1 MVGERKEGRV
11 LLVGLSGGIGS
22 GKSTVARRF
31 AEHGAVIID
40 SDVLAREVVA
50 PGTEGLAEI
59 VSHFGG
65 DVLDDH
71 GALDR
76 ALLARR
82 AFADDDARAALN
94 AIVHPRVAARTAELT
109 AAAPQDAIVVH
120 DIPLLV
126 EAGYAANYHLV
137 VIVDA
142 PAEERVRRLVARG
155 MQESDARA
163 RIRSQAS
170 DRQRRQA
177 ADVWLDNGAS
187 VADLT
192 ARVDGLWNDRLV
204 EFEANLRARRWTP
217 RGAPRIVDYNPDW
230 PRQARLLMA
239 RVEKAAGPLLRR
251 IDHIGST
258 SVPGL
263 AAKDV
268 LDLQLTV
275 ATGADMDA
283 LAEPLANAGFP
294 GGDYQ
299 DAPKPIAA
307 DPAQWVKR
315 VHASADPGRPANL
328 HIRVAGNANWRY
340 GLLFPAWLRADEQ
353 AREEYGALKR
363 ELAAQHAA
371 DADADRYA
379 SAKDPWIDRNLP
391 AAERWAASTGWT
403 P

>member
-1 MVGERKEGRV
+1 V

-31 AEHGAVIID
+31 ADRGALIID

-50 PGTEGLAEI
+50 PGTKGLAEI
-59 VSHFGG
+59 AARFGR
-65 DVLDDH
+65 DILDDH

-76 ALLARR
+76 AAMARR
-82 AFADDDARAALN
+82 VFADSDARAELN

-109 AAAPQDAIVVH
+109 AAAPPDAIVVH
-120 DIPLLV
+120 DVPLLV

-142 PAEERVRRLVARG
+142 PVAERVRRLVARG
-155 MQESDARA
+155 MDEADARA

-170 DRQRRQA
+170 EQQRRQS
-177 ADVWLDNGAS
+177 ADVWLDNAVS
-187 VADLT
+187 VDDLN
-192 ARVDGLWNDRLV
+192 AEVDRLWTERLV
-204 EFEANLRARRWTP
+204 GFEANVRSRRWAA
-217 RGAPRIVDYNPDW
+217 RGAPRIVESDPDW

-239 RVEKAAGPLLRR
+239 RIERAAGSSALR

-275 ATGADMDA
+275 AGIGDADT
-283 LAEPLANAGFP
+283 LVEPLANAGFP
-294 GGDYQ
+294 RVPELDR
-299 DAPKPIAA
+299 DAPKPVAP

-315 VHASADPGRPANL
+315 VHSSADPGRPVNL
-328 HIRVAGNANWRY
+328 HIRVAGAANWRFA
-340 GLLFPAWLRADEQ
+340 LLFPAWLRAD
-353 AREEYGALKR
+353 AASRSEYAALKR
-363 ELAAQHAA
+363 ELAPRHAG
-371 DADADRYA
+371 DANAERYA
-379 SAKDPWIDRNLP
+379 EAKDPWINRSLP
-391 AAERWAASTGWT
+391 IAERWAERTGWT